1 MVTDVI
7 SHREYW
13 PFLSASAHCQEEKE
27 TIFIRPCC
35 FSLFFKH
42 GILAFRIAIVLYFV
56 FFPNT
61 CTYRPANYESRPGHG
76 KLVTTDHASIITFI
90 LCVLCIL
97 LLISGIEPNPGPGTD
112 DSFSCSKFYQYL
124 Q

>member
-7 SHREYW
+7 SDRESIGRFC
-13 PFLSASAHCQEEKE
+13 PRARTAKNKRRLSL
-27 TIFIRPCC
+27 FNLVC

-42 GILAFRIAIVLYFV
+42 VILALRIAIVLYFV
-56 FFPNT
+56 FSPST
-61 CTYRPANYESRPGHG
+61 CIYRPANYESRPGHG
-76 KLVTTDHASIITFI
+76 RLATTDHASIITFL

-112 DSFSCSKFYQYL
+112 DSFSCSKFY
-124 Q
+124 